1 MVGWVLLWTIAGMWG
16 ERPQL
21 KASDVVFMYAPR
33 DPALYDAYAGTVVG
47 WAGRARSKSSQDAQ
61 WFRQRVEEAQKKG
74 LRYCG
79 SVDFV
84 VDFAGFIDFRPDRFM
99 EAVCRDLDG
108 NPITVPWL
116 WDHRYKGHP
125 AYWFCTNNPD
135 YRAYL
140 RDQVERACLAPIDG
154 LHIDDWRGTAACSA
168 WFGGCFCRHCMEG
181 FRNWLKHRFS
191 EEQLKAMGI
200 ERVDEFDLQ
209 AFLKSKGVTAE
220 QWRRE
225 RPKLP
230 FGELFQQF
238 QTEQMLQVV
247 REVFEYAESLRGKPL
262 LRSVNSSASS
272 PEALVVAP
280 LIDFFCGEMDHH
292 ASTAQVPVEP
302 AFVFR
307 LVEGLGKRQAA
318 TAAGH
323 DWAWIAANEKPGLV
337 RTWIAQAY
345 AFGSAFMVP
354 HRQWCYTPEKGT
366 HWWEGKTEDFAFVY
380 RFVRENANLFD
391 GYRTLANLSLVYT
404 HGNFG
409 EIRSAAMEL
418 LKANIPFSILV
429 AEPSLGVK
437 VTLKDIS
444 VCEFLLTG
452 KQPLPTEFERMVKS
466 AKVSVVQWQGI
477 EKLPESASRQVKV
490 SGEKVRVSLRYKPD
504 DPKAPVV
511 CHLLNQDYDL
521 QSDEVRPKEV
531 TVSVNRLLLV
541 KAFKDMPRRA
551 ILRTPTTPPREIPI
565 RLDGDWLTFTVPE
578 LNFWALVEIA
588 AR

>member
-21 KASDVVFMYAPR
+21 KATDVVFMYAPR

-47 WAGRARSKSSQDAQ
+47 WAGRARSKSTQDAQ
-61 WFRQRVEEAQKKG
+61 WFRQRVEEAQKRG

-99 EAVCRDLDG
+99 EAVCRDLEG

-140 RDQVERACLAPIDG
+140 RDQVERACIAPIDG

-168 WFGGCFCRHCMEG
+168 WFGGCFCPHCMEG

-191 EEQLKAMGI
+191 EEQLKAMGV
-200 ERVDEFDLQ
+200 ERIDEFDLK
-209 AFLKSKGVTAE
+209 AFLKSKGITAE
-220 QWRRE
+220 QWRRQ
-225 RPKLP
+225 RSRLP

-262 LRSVNSSASS
+262 LRSVNSSAST

-280 LIDFFCGEMDHH
+280 LVDFFCGEMDHH
-292 ASTAQVPVEP
+292 ASTAQVPFEP

-380 RFVRENANLFD
+380 RFVRENANF
-391 GYRTLANLSLVYT
+391 N
-404 HGNFG
+404 
-409 EIRSAAMEL
+409 EIRSAALEL

-429 AEPSLGVK
+429 AEPTLGVK
-437 VTLKDIS
+437 VTPKDIS
-444 VCEFLLTG
+444 VCDFLLTG
-452 KQPLPTEFERMVKS
+452 KQPLPSEFEQLVKS
-466 AKVSVVQWQGI
+466 AKVSVVRWQGI
-477 EKLPESASRQVKV
+477 EQLPESAFRQVRV
-490 SGEKVRVSLRYKPD
+490 RGEKVRVSLRYNPD

-521 QSDEVRPKEV
+521 QSDDVRPKEFI
-531 TVSVNRLLLV
+531 VSINRMLLD
-541 KAFKDMPRRA
+541 KALRGTPRGA
-551 ILRTPTTPPREIPI
+551 ILRTPTTLPKEIP
-565 RLDGDWLTFTVPE
+565 LQLNGDRLTFTVPE
-578 LNFWALVEIA
+578 LGFWALVEIA
-588 AR
+588 VR